1 MKMVEQVFLL
11 FLTVLSSYFDLRYRK
26 IPNYLLLLALPAIV
40 SRAYQGEVHDVL
52 VIIVFTSM
60 LHFFAYL
67 RGWLGGGDVKFAL
80 SLALALGRLFPLAWF
95 FAALYAGIFGGFLL
109 FRGRLMAGLMD
120 FAFFVSS
127 GKANSGK
134 GFPYAVALSLGVWT
148 ALFLS

>member
-60 LHFFAYL
+60 LHSL
-67 RGWLGGGDVKFAL
+67 RISAVGWEEVML
-80 SLALALGRLFPLAWF
+80 
-95 FAALYAGIFGGFLL
+95 
-109 FRGRLMAGLMD
+109 
-120 FAFFVSS
+120 
-127 GKANSGK
+127 NSPSPGSR
-134 GFPYAVALSLGVWT
+134 F
-148 ALFLS
+148 